1 MATNLGIDIA
11 SLLGSIVGS
20 QQGTEQSRADRESGT
35 SNQAVTGNSTQAV
48 TGNSTQQQSG
58 ATSQSGSTV
67 GSQTGTTNTSQ
78 STQNIANVADLTSLM
93 NQQRGGLTPE
103 ALKAIFTQGSA
114 GMPNVIG
121 AYSNAV
127 GASAGNNSGVQLALE
142 GMMGKI
148 LETAALSQQA
158 GVNSAAETAGRIAQ
172 LTSGSTTSG
181 QNTNLQS
188 TTQTQNQTGTSSQN
202 TTGTQNQNTTGTQNQ
217 NVAGSTTRTADINTN
232 TDQSTSV
239 DDSRVMGL
247 LGLLL
252 GGGVLSSGLNQAGLG
267 GLVGAGGSAINA
279 AGGGIA
285 ELLRLIGVG
294 GTAGGGAIG
303 AQPGN
308 LATQGGGFDLASL
321 LGGGG
326 MTDSQIGDIL
336 GALPEFTIGNDF
348 QDPNDFWNFG
358 SSGD

>member
-1 MATNLGIDIA
+1 MATSLGIDIA

-20 QQGTEQSRADRESGT
+20 QRGTEQSRADRESGT
-35 SNQAVTGNSTQAV
+35 SNQSMTGSSTQSQAGSSSQAQAG
-48 TGNSTQQQSG
+48 TTTQ
-58 ATSQSGSTV
+58 AGSTT
-67 GSQTGTTNTSQ
+67 GSQTGTTNTQ
-78 STQNIANVADLTSLM
+78 QTTQGVANVADLTSLM

-103 ALKAIFTQGSA
+103 ALKAIFAQGSE
-114 GMPNVIG
+114 GMPQVIG

-127 GASAGNNSGVQLALE
+127 GARTANNSGVQIALE
-142 GMMGKI
+142 GMMQKI
-148 LETAALSQQA
+148 LQTAALSQQA
-158 GVNSAAETAGRIAQ
+158 GVNSAAETAGKIAQ

-188 TTQTQNQTGTSSQN
+188 STQSQSQVGTSSQN
-202 TTGTQNQNTTGTQNQ
+202 TAGTQNQTVAGTQNQNTTGN
-217 NVAGSTTRTADINTN
+217 TTRAADINTN

-252 GGGVLSSGLNQAGLG
+252 GGGVLNNGLTQAGLV
-267 GLVGAGGSAINA
+267 GLAGAGSSAMNA

-294 GTAGGGAIG
+294 GSDGGVLG
-303 AQPGN
+303 AQDGN

-321 LGGGG
+321 LNGGGLN
-326 MTDSQIGDIL
+326 DQQLGDLL
-336 GALPEFTIGNDF
+336 GALPEFNPGNDF
-348 QDPNDFWNFG
+348 QDPADFWNFG
-358 SSGD
+358 TSGD